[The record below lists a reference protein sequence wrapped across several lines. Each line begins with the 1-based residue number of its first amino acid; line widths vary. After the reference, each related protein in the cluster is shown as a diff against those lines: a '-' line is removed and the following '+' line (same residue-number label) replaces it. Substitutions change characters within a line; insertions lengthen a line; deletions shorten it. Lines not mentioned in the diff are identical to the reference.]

1 MVCAFSGHRP
11 EKLPWGGDERD
22 ARCAAL
28 KLQIFRAAEQAY
40 RDGYSEFACGMA
52 RGCDLYFFDAV
63 ALLRAGFPDIRVTAW
78 LPCPEQAAR
87 WNAADRARHEA
98 ALSQCDRIVTVEP
111 AYSPGCMLRR
121 NYYMVERSGLL
132 IALYDGTPGGGTCN
146 TLLYA
151 IRRALDVIQ
160 LDPAQF

>member
-1 MVCAFSGHRP
+1 MCIRDSYPGQADRW
-11 EKLPWGGDERD
+11 KAAQQER
-22 ARCAAL
+22 
-28 KLQIFRAAEQAY
+28 Y
-40 RDGYSEFACGMA
+40 RRLLAQ
-52 RGCDLYFFDAV
+52 CDLETMVQQSY
-63 ALLRAGFPDIRVTAW
+63 T
-78 LPCPEQAAR
+78 
-87 WNAADRARHEA
+87 
-98 ALSQCDRIVTVEP
+98 S
-111 AYSPGCMLRR
+111 GCMLRR